1 MKKTRNKTLAFM
13 LIVLFV
19 CSFYSVKSYAQI
31 KKEKPI
37 KTVKWDG
44 LDTKY
49 ASAFMKTDEITL
61 LKTNKYVYEAGG
73 SVNSDGSTS
82 TYLRIIKVEP
92 DMKKNTKSQKEE
104 NTIKEIYTEDD
115 NSEITE
121 TYVKVYPNPSNTS
134 ATFYI
139 EASTESVITLILYDI
154 SGKEI
159 KRIENIKTQTT
170 TIPLNDLKVG
180 IYIYKVYNDSNSIG
194 TGKLIIN

>member
-1 MKKTRNKTLAFM
+1 MKKTRNKTFAFM
-13 LIVLFV
+13 LILLFV

-49 ASAFMKTDEITL
+49 AGTFMNPNEITL
-61 LKTNKYVYEAGG
+61 LKTNTNNYEAGG
-73 SVNSDGSTS
+73 VINSDGSIS

-104 NTIKEIYTEDD
+104 NTITEND
-115 NSEITE
+115 NQKITE